1 MIEKEIALN
10 NGLKIIGHKYNEDDK
25 SSLLKLFNTWLEY
38 KNAGK
43 IFYQRANLPESLTEG
58 LITFHFD
65 NVYRKTKISKSKKGA
80 KTKFDCYNDKTKKII
95 EVKGASIP
103 NDLSSWSPKP
113 LFDLFYFVDFSSL
126 DGKYNIYEL
135 KISSSNSDFLNV
147 KNKEGKTNA
156 QLMKSGRRPR
166 FSIMEEFIN
175 KKIGCNGEPIVSG
188 DLNV

>member
-1 MIEKEIALN
+1 MEPTQSSKALVIYKRYFRLTPALYFCLFGLYGQEK
-10 NGLKIIGHKYNEDDK
+10 
-25 SSLLKLFNTWLEY
+25 
-38 KNAGK
+38 
-43 IFYQRANLPESLTEG
+43 
-58 LITFHFD
+58 ITFHFD

-113 LFDLFYFVDFSSL
+113 YFDLFYFVDFSSL

-135 KISSSNSDFLNV
+135 KISSSSSDFLNV

-156 QLMKSGRRPR
+156 QLMRSGRRPR

-175 KKIGCNGEPIVSG
+175 KKIGCNGEPIVNG
-188 DLNV
+188 DLNE

>member
-1 MIEKEIALN
+1 MIEKEIAFN

-80 KTKFDCYNDKTKKII
+80 KTKFDCYNDETKKII

-103 NDLSSWSPKP
+103 NDLSS
-113 LFDLFYFVDFSSL
+113 L

-135 KISSSNSDFLNV
+135 KISSSSSDFLNV